1 MRFAYLSCDFGVPVA
16 GDRGSS
22 VHVQETT
29 SALQLLGHEVR
40 VFSPRA
46 EATGGALGRREVVP
60 VPFDGLTETV
70 VSSLERDRPGEP
82 RLARELRSIL
92 YSEFVQTTLRPA
104 LASFRPDAIYERYA
118 LFSYGGLS
126 LAAELGVPLLLEVN
140 APLKIEQARHRGLVL
155 EHTAAELERLVVT
168 GADAVLVVSNALA
181 DYVQGLGASPLRVT
195 VLPNAVDPDRFHPA
209 VSGGAARKRYG
220 LGDNWVVGFVGSL
233 KPWHDLDTVLAAA
246 ELLAAKKD
254 RIHVLVVGDGPRSP
268 ELEAQASVRLLCTGA
283 VERREVPGLMAAMD
297 VVVVPYAGEDD
308 AYFSPLKLYE
318 AMAMGKPVVGAD
330 VGQVAEVLAR
340 DSCGLLYR
348 PGDSR
353 DLADAIRRVLRMPD
367 RGASL
372 GETGARAIAGRTW
385 KENARRIA
393 ALAESLATM
402 PRAS

>member
-16 GDRGSS
+16 GHGGSS

-29 SALQLLGHEVR
+29 TALRLLGHEVR

-46 EATGGALGRREVVP
+46 EAAGGALGRLEVVP
-60 VPFDGLTETV
+60 VPFNGVAETV
-70 VSSLERDRPGEP
+70 VSSLEEDRPLEP
-82 RLARELRSIL
+82 RLTRELRAIL

-126 LAAELGVPLLLEVN
+126 LAAELGVPFLLEVN
-140 APLKIEQARHRGLVL
+140 APLKLEQARHRGLVL

-181 DYVQGLGASPLRVT
+181 DYVQELGASRQRVT

-209 VSGGAARKRYG
+209 VSGRAARKRYG
-220 LGDNWVVGFVGSL
+220 LGDKQVVGFVGSL

-246 ELLAAKKD
+246 ELLTGEED
-254 RIHVLVVGDGPRSP
+254 RVQVLVVGDGPRSA
-268 ELEAQASVRLLCTGA
+268 ELEAQASARLICTSA
-283 VERREVPGLMAAMD
+283 VERREVPGLIAAMD

-330 VGQVAEVLAR
+330 VGQVAEVLGGE
-340 DSCGLLYR
+340 SGGLLYT
-348 PGDSR
+348 PGDAR

-372 GETGARAIAGRTW
+372 GKAGARAVAGRTW
-385 KENARRIA
+385 QENARRIA
-393 ALAESLATM
+393 TLAESLATM